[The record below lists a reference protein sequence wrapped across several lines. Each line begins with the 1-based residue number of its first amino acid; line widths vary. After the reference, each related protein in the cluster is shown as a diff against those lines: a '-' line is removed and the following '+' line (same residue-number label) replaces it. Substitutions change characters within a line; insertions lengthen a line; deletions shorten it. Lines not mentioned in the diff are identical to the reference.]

1 MKTTSTDGLRKILG
15 QRIEINTEKNIRRL
29 LNRAALRVENTAKE
43 SIQRGVKSGRVYT
56 KGGITHQ
63 ASAEG
68 EAPATDT
75 GFLVSNISH
84 NTVRAEGTKLI
95 SQVFSG
101 AEYSAYLE
109 FGTRK
114 MAERPF
120 LQPAL
125 DENAPKIEAD
135 FRKGG
140 LIK

>member
-1 MKTTSTDGLRKILG
+1 MSSQAGSTPKVASLTKLQQKEKHQQQIL
-15 QRIEINTEKNIRRL
+15 
-29 LNRAALRVENTAKE
+29 
-43 SIQRGVKSGRVYT
+43 
-56 KGGITHQ
+56 
-63 ASAEG
+63 AS
-68 EAPATDT
+68 
-75 GFLVSNISH
+75 LVSNISH

-135 FRKGG
+135 FKKGG